1 MQQKNKSPDQKTGII
16 INDQIDRSQLFN
28 PGCFSLID
36 KEDLTKDIPTRF
48 KFDTISLK
56 SAAAKLGY
64 SLSQMRAFCQVNPG
78 IEVGV
83 YGNGYHLN
91 GWTVE
96 VMAALD
102 RHVKSRQRINFD
114 ILEVKTDGQ

>member
-36 KEDLTKDIPTRF
+36 KENLTKDIPTHI

-56 SAAAKLGY
+56 SAAIKLRY
-64 SLSQMRAFCQVNPG
+64 SLPQIRALCRNL
-78 IEVGV
+78 IRKTIK
-83 YGNGYHLN
+83 NN
-91 GWTVE
+91 
-96 VMAALD
+96 
-102 RHVKSRQRINFD
+102 KSTRR
-114 ILEVKTDGQ
+114 